1 MKVKKLTALI
11 LSGLTAFSLTA
22 CGNNTSD
29 DGKVPDWA
37 KNATQIHVQNF
48 PGGIGRKWLDEA
60 AERFQETNKDTSFE
74 TGKKG
79 VYIDVSNTQADS
91 STLTSSG
98 YQIIFDERY
107 SDIYELA
114 QSQSILPLDDIMT
127 EVGADGVTLESKIR
141 EGAREGLKGSDGK
154 YYSLPHYEWFPGL
167 IYDKDAF
174 DNHNWYIAKEETGNV
189 ADTDYGTL
197 YLVEDENTDKS
208 CGPDG
213 VYGTEDDGLPSS
225 LEEMIIL
232 AKFIKD
238 DVNMAAFTV
247 SGKYLYYTNYLV
259 EGLWASLAGYDE
271 LQTVYSLDGE
281 VEVVTG
287 YTNENLFT
295 GIDYVKKPITEKTT
309 ITKANGYLAYR
320 SAARYYATAFIRIM
334 MNEGFFASEVSSQDQ
349 HTAVQKKFI
358 DGGLDDRN
366 HKPRA
371 FLLEGSYWY
380 NESVDVDNFG
390 EYNKKKSDDA
400 GEREVRYMRLP
411 VLVNGSVEAKADGAE
426 ADKATLLDNGIAY
439 AYINA
444 NIKNNTD
451 LVNACKAFLKFLY
464 SDAELRAFTALTGIT
479 RPINYTLSE
488 TELNGLSSYQQD
500 VYNLSRKANI
510 VYYGSGDQEIKRIQ
524 NALKIH
530 FSSPSI
536 TPTFGSTKYSS
547 YYAAYKAGKTVEEVF
562 ANTGISES
570 TWTLS

>member
-1 MKVKKLTALI
+1 
-11 LSGLTAFSLTA
+11 
-22 CGNNTSD
+22 
-29 DGKVPDWA
+29 
-37 KNATQIHVQNF
+37 
-48 PGGIGRKWLDEA
+48 
-60 AERFQETNKDTSFE
+60 
-74 TGKKG
+74 
-79 VYIDVSNTQADS
+79 
-91 STLTSSG
+91 
-98 YQIIFDERY
+98 
-107 SDIYELA
+107 
-114 QSQSILPLDDIMT
+114 
-127 EVGADGVTLESKIR
+127 
-141 EGAREGLKGSDGK
+141 
-154 YYSLPHYEWFPGL
+154 
-167 IYDKDAF
+167 
-174 DNHNWYIAKEETGNV
+174 
-189 ADTDYGTL
+189 
-197 YLVEDENTDKS
+197 
-208 CGPDG
+208 
-213 VYGTEDDGLPSS
+213 
-225 LEEMIIL
+225 
-232 AKFIKD
+232 
-238 DVNMAAFTV
+238 
-247 SGKYLYYTNYLV
+247 
-259 EGLWASLAGYDE
+259 
-271 LQTVYSLDGE
+271 
-281 VEVVTG
+281 
-287 YTNENLFT
+287 
-295 GIDYVKKPITEKTT
+295 
-309 ITKANGYLAYR
+309 
-320 SAARYYATAFIRIM
+320 M

-390 EYNKKKSDDA
+390 EYNKKKPDDA

-411 VLVNGSVEAKADGAE
+411 VLVTGSVEAKADGAE

-479 RPINYTLSE
+479 RPINYTLSG